1 MRTEVHHAEE
11 HHPHHQTF
19 DRFQKL
25 ESLSDRLIA
34 PIGIGLVIALVV
46 AIVAG
51 TGWG

>member
-1 MRTEVHHAEE
+1 MRTDVHHADE
-11 HHPHHQTF
+11 HHPHQTF
-19 DRFQKL
+19 ERFQKL